1 MTVARDVT
9 ERVKPPRA
17 VFVPFR
23 MGHHFGVPFHTEVQ
37 RQVITS
43 ALELLT
49 TATQSPTIV
58 DLPLRWPDVRREGAA
73 LERQRDRPATS
84 RAESP

>member
-1 MTVARDVT
+1 MSVTVARDVT
-9 ERVKPPRA
+9 EHVKPPRA

-43 ALELLT
+43 ALDLLT
-49 TATQSPTIV
+49 TATESGTIIA
-58 DLPLRWPDVRREGAA
+58 LPLRWADVRRQGIA
-73 LERQRDRPATS
+73 LERA
-84 RAESP
+84 AGA